1 MRFQQC
7 NYEYLAEW
15 GLFFSNKGER
25 QACDS
30 LCLLLSNYHFGIGGL
45 CFCFLNASAFLIYK
59 IPLQSL
65 STMLF
70 AMQGGKIINKDNKI
84 I

>member
-1 MRFQQC
+1 MREKGRHVTAYVFC
-7 NYEYLAEW
+7 LVIIILAL
-15 GLFFSNKGER
+15 GDF
-25 QACDS
+25 
-30 LCLLLSNYHFGIGGL
+30 
-45 CFCFLNASAFLIYK
+45 ASAFLIYK

-70 AMQGGKIINKDNKI
+70 AMQGGKIINEDNKI